1 LTDAAVEIID
11 QSETPIEIYSRSRQ
25 MAAAAQNDAKS
36 QTYNYATAASF
47 LNAQQKKKK
56 VAVDEMMGNLFG
68 GGGPGGRWLFRR
80 LGKN

>member
-1 LTDAAVEIID
+1 M
-11 QSETPIEIYSRSRQ
+11 RS
-25 MAAAAQNDAKS
+25 
-36 QTYNYATAASF
+36 
-47 LNAQQKKKK
+47 KKKEK